1 MKVLAYGRE
10 DTIDGIASS
19 WVQVSVL
26 GGSKDKD
33 GNAIA
38 GGTTGW
44 LFGGYLA
51 EAEEAVHFEAAESPD
66 TEKAEATNTPA
77 SRRDSHLPLVPM
89 AAGIVVLV
97 VLLVVIVLVAKRR
110 KNGKE

>member
-66 TEKAEATNTPA
+66 TEKAEATNTLA
-77 SRRDSHLPLVPM
+77 SQRGSRLPTLPI
-89 AAGIVVLV
+89 AGGVVFLV
-97 VLLVVIVLVAKRR
+97 VLLAVIVLAMKKW